1 MLETAKRK
9 GFHGYNETY
18 LDVMLSDKLTFLVSS
33 FVLLSLSFS
42 HYILTSFNLRIEK
55 VFLGTKKL

>member
-42 HYILTSFNLRIEK
+42 HYILTSFNRRIEK
-55 VFLGTKKL
+55 VF